1 MESDNASVTAST
13 ASSATSAENLDPVLI
28 DDTADELLGLMDGVV
43 SDMALIETKIE
54 TVQEEIFKRPVSPL
68 PGVMR
73 TFWNK
78 LNLPAA
84 MEFDALLERVFQSA
98 ERLDTQQRVIHFTDE
113 FAPIFGKSSMDL
125 YELMDILIDSLRF
138 SNGRLAP

>member
-1 MESDNASVTAST
+1 MESDTGSVSA
-13 ASSATSAENLDPVLI
+13 SATSSEEMDPTLI
-28 DDTADELLGLMDGVV
+28 EEAADELLGLMDGVV
-43 SDMALIETKIE
+43 ADMALIETKVE

-78 LNLPAA
+78 LNLPPA
-84 MEFDALLERVFQSA
+84 MEFDEVLERVFQSA

-113 FAPIFGKSSMDL
+113 FAPIFGKSSMGL
-125 YELMDILIDSLRF
+125 YELVDILIDSLKF
-138 SNGRLAP
+138 SNGRQAP

>member
-1 MESDNASVTAST
+1 MESDTGSVSA
-13 ASSATSAENLDPVLI
+13 SATSSEEMDPTLI
-28 DDTADELLGLMDGVV
+28 EEAADELLGLMDGVV
-43 SDMALIETKIE
+43 ADMALIETKVE

-78 LNLPAA
+78 LNLPPA
-84 MEFDALLERVFQSA
+84 MEFDEVLERVFQSA

-113 FAPIFGKSSMDL
+113 FAPIFGKSSMGL
-125 YELMDILIDSLRF
+125 YELVDILIDSLKF
-138 SNGRLAP
+138 SNGRL

>member
-1 MESDNASVTAST
+1 MESDTGSVSA
-13 ASSATSAENLDPVLI
+13 SATSSEEMDPTLI
-28 DDTADELLGLMDGVV
+28 EEAADELLGLMDGVV
-43 SDMALIETKIE
+43 ADMALIETKVE

-78 LNLPAA
+78 LNLPPA
-84 MEFDALLERVFQSA
+84 MEFDEVLERVFQSA

-113 FAPIFGKSSMDL
+113 FAPIFGKSSMGL
-125 YELMDILIDSLRF
+125 YELVDILIDSLKF
-138 SNGRLAP
+138 SNGRLSP

>member
-125 YELMDILIDSLRF
+125 YELVDILIDSLRF

>member
-1 MESDNASVTAST
+1 MESDNASATEST

-113 FAPIFGKSSMDL
+113 FAPIFGKSSMGL
-125 YELMDILIDSLRF
+125 YELVDILIDSLRF

>member
-1 MESDNASVTAST
+1 MESDNASVTASSVT
-13 ASSATSAENLDPVLI
+13 ASSAENLDPVLI

-125 YELMDILIDSLRF
+125 YELVDILIDSLRF